1 MNPETIIKTISDL
14 YLDAMRIGLE
24 DARKKIKND
33 SDDLESSVEN
43 SVWMAYCEGIET
55 AIEIVERV
63 TRKTYLGLAKERVK
77 TEGMRSLK
85 DGIELEGADMNSAY
99 PKVVNRCSS

>member
-1 MNPETIIKTISDL
+1 MNPETVIKTLADL
-14 YLDAMRIGLE
+14 YVDTMKIGLE

-33 SDDLESSVEN
+33 SDDLESLVEK
-43 SVWMAYCEGIET
+43 SVWIAYCEGIET

-63 TRKTYLGLAKERVK
+63 TRKTYVGLAKERVK

-85 DGIELEGADMNSAY
+85 DRIELEGADMNSAY
-99 PKVVNRCSS
+99 PKVVN

>member
-14 YLDAMRIGLE
+14 YLDAMKIGLE

-33 SDDLESSVEN
+33 SDDLGSLVEN

-55 AIEIVERV
+55 AIEIIERV
-63 TRKTYLGLAKERVK
+63 TRKTYVGLAKERVK

-85 DGIELEGADMNSAY
+85 DRIELEGPDMNTAY
-99 PKVVNRCSS
+99 PKVAN

>member
-14 YLDAMRIGLE
+14 YIDAMKVGLE

-33 SDDLESSVEN
+33 SVDLESLVEN
-43 SVWMAYCEGIET
+43 SIWMAYCEGMET
-55 AIEIVERV
+55 AIEIIEMV
-63 TRKTYLGLAKERVK
+63 TRKTYLGLAKEKVK

-85 DGIELEGADMNSAY
+85 DRIELEGADMNSAY
-99 PKVVNRCSS
+99 PKVVN

>member
-14 YLDAMRIGLE
+14 YLDAMKIGLE

-33 SDDLESSVEN
+33 NDDLESLVEN
-43 SVWMAYCEGIET
+43 SVWKAYCEGMET
-55 AIEIVERV
+55 AIEIIERV
-63 TRKTYLGLAKERVK
+63 TRKTYVGLAKERVK

-85 DGIELEGADMNSAY
+85 DCIELEGPDMNTAD
-99 PKVVNRCSS
+99 PKVMN

>member
-1 MNPETIIKTISDL
+1 MNPETIIKTIADL
-14 YLDAMRIGLE
+14 YVGAMKIGLE
-24 DARKKIKND
+24 DARKKIGND
-33 SDDLESSVEN
+33 SEDLESLVEN

-63 TRKTYLGLAKERVK
+63 TRKTYVGLAKERVK

-85 DGIELEGADMNSAY
+85 DNIELEVADMNSAY
-99 PKVVNRCSS
+99 PKVVNRCMQ

>member
-14 YLDAMRIGLE
+14 YLHAMKIGLE
-24 DARKKIKND
+24 DARKKIKDD
-33 SDDLESSVEN
+33 SDDLESLVEN
-43 SVWMAYCEGIET
+43 SVWTAYCEGLDT

-63 TRKTYLGLAKERVK
+63 TRKTYVGLAKERVK

-85 DGIELEGADMNSAY
+85 DKIELEGADMNSAY
-99 PKVVNRCSS
+99 PKVVN

>member
-14 YLDAMRIGLE
+14 YINAIKIGLE

-33 SDDLESSVEN
+33 SDELESLMEN
-43 SVWMAYCEGIET
+43 SFWKAYCEGMVT
-55 AIEIVERV
+55 AIEIIERV
-63 TRKTYLGLAKERVK
+63 TRKTYVGLAKERVK

-85 DGIELEGADMNSAY
+85 DNIELEGADMNAAY
-99 PKVVNRCSS
+99 PKVVN

>member
-14 YLDAMRIGLE
+14 YIDAIKVGLE

-33 SDDLESSVEN
+33 SDDLESFVDN
-43 SVWMAYCEGIET
+43 SIWKAYCEGLDT
-55 AIEIVERV
+55 AIEIIERV
-63 TRKTYLGLAKERVK
+63 TRKTYVGLAKERVR

-85 DGIELEGADMNSAY
+85 VGIELEGADMNSAY
-99 PKVVNRCSS
+99 PKVVN

>member
-14 YLDAMRIGLE
+14 YLHAMKIGLE

-33 SDDLESSVEN
+33 SDDLESLVEK

-55 AIEIVERV
+55 AIEIVEKV
-63 TRKTYLGLAKERVK
+63 TRKTYIGLAKERVK

-85 DGIELEGADMNSAY
+85 DNIELEGADMISAY
-99 PKVVNRCSS
+99 PKVVN

>member
-14 YLDAMRIGLE
+14 YLDAMMIGLE

-33 SDDLESSVEN
+33 SDDLESLVED
-43 SVWMAYCEGIET
+43 SIWKAYSEGMET

-63 TRKTYLGLAKERVK
+63 TRRTFVGLAKEMVK

-85 DGIELEGADMNSAY
+85 DRIELEGADMNSAY
-99 PKVVNRCSS
+99 PKVVN

>member
-14 YLDAMRIGLE
+14 YIDAMKVGLE

-33 SDDLESSVEN
+33 SDDLESMVDN
-43 SVWMAYCEGIET
+43 SIWKAYCEGMET
-55 AIEIVERV
+55 AIEIIERV
-63 TRKTYLGLAKERVK
+63 TRKTYVGLAKEKVK

-85 DGIELEGADMNSAY
+85 DNIELERADMNLAY
-99 PKVVNRCSS
+99 PKVVN

>member
-14 YLDAMRIGLE
+14 YLHAMKIGLE
-24 DARKKIKND
+24 DARKKIGNA
-33 SDDLESSVEN
+33 SEDLESLVEN
-43 SVWMAYCEGIET
+43 SVWKAYCEGVET

-63 TRKTYLGLAKERVK
+63 TRKTYVGLAKERVK

-85 DGIELEGADMNSAY
+85 DNIELEGADMNSAY
-99 PKVVNRCSS
+99 PKVVN

>member
-14 YLDAMRIGLE
+14 YLRAMKIGLE

-33 SDDLESSVEN
+33 SDDLESLVDN

-63 TRKTYLGLAKERVK
+63 TRKTYIGFAKERMK
-77 TEGMRSLK
+77 TEGKRSLK
-85 DGIELEGADMNSAY
+85 DNIELEGADMNSAY
-99 PKVVNRCSS
+99 PKVVN

>member
-1 MNPETIIKTISDL
+1 MNPETIIRTISDL
-14 YLDAMRIGLE
+14 YLHAMKIGLE

-33 SDDLESSVEN
+33 NDDLESLVEN

-63 TRKTYLGLAKERVK
+63 TRKTYVGLAKERVK
-77 TEGMRSLK
+77 TEGIRSLK
-85 DGIELEGADMNSAY
+85 DNIELEGVDMNSAY
-99 PKVVNRCSS
+99 PKVVN